1 MKPPPLKSS
10 SSLAS
15 ISLTPT
21 RPLPSPNS
29 HLQTLPPE
37 PGRTFSS
44 PNPTIL
50 PPSTASE
57 SLLLPPKP
65 LSFSPLTP
73 ENSHQTPPKPRLLS
87 ILIPKTGSSSSCPQN
102 TPRRPPEFIPR
113 SNLFALKPPHSSSK
127 IRPFSSFRQELLQ
140 NPPEFIKRS
149 NLVAPKPPHLPTR
162 IRPFSSFSRDQHQK
176 PPEFIQRSN
185 FLASKS
191 PNFSPGT
198 RRLSFIGQKP
208 SEESPPDSM
217 APGSSPIRVVSTFAS
232 PFDSSPPHINASS
245 SIRKPLSLW
254 PGMYHSPVTNA
265 LWEARSS
272 IFERL
277 LDPSKDGPPQTELLT
292 RTPSQSRTSIIYNF
306 SSDYIL
312 REQYRDPWNEVRIGK
327 LLEDLDA
334 LAGTIAV
341 KHCSDDD
348 STTRPLLLVTASV
361 DKMVL
366 KKPLR
371 VDTDLKIEG
380 AVTWVGRSSIEI
392 QIEVTQSQQ
401 DNSIPSE
408 SIALTANFTF
418 VARDSKTGKSAPVNR
433 LTPETESEKLL
444 YKEAEA
450 RDKWRKRKREEQRR
464 ETENGGHRF
473 HGEKLKILLAEGR
486 VFCDLPALA
495 DRDSILMRDTSLENS
510 LICQPQQRNLHGR
523 IFGGFLMNLAFELAF
538 STAYA
543 FVGQMPC
550 FLEVDHVDFLK
561 PVDVGDFLRLKS
573 CVLYTQL
580 ENPQEPL
587 INIEVVAHV
596 TRPELRTSEVSNTF
610 YFTFTVN
617 PNALKNGLR
626 IRNVVPATEE
636 EARRVL
642 ERIDAETMFS

>member
-1 MKPPPLKSS
+1 MKLYLTFLSSLQTTSS
-10 SSLAS
+10 SN
-15 ISLTPT
+15 
-21 RPLPSPNS
+21 PN
-29 HLQTLPPE
+29 LIT
-37 PGRTFSS
+37 
-44 PNPTIL
+44 
-50 PPSTASE
+50 
-57 SLLLPPKP
+57 KP
-65 LSFSPLTP
+65 LA
-73 ENSHQTPPKPRLLS
+73 
-87 ILIPKTGSSSSCPQN
+87 
-102 TPRRPPEFIPR
+102 R
-113 SNLFALKPPHSSSK
+113 SNLFLQIHRHCSSS
-127 IRPFSSFRQELLQ
+127 IRFFSS
-140 NPPEFIKRS
+140 P
-149 NLVAPKPPHLPTR
+149 
-162 IRPFSSFSRDQHQK
+162 SSPDD
-176 PPEFIQRSN
+176 
-185 FLASKS
+185 AMD
-191 PNFSPGT
+191 GA
-198 RRLSFIGQKP
+198 
-208 SEESPPDSM
+208 SPP
-217 APGSSPIRVVSTFAS
+217 IHVVSTVAS
-232 PFDSSPPHINASS
+232 PFDKNPASAIDAGSSL
-245 SIRKPLSLW
+245 RKPLSLW

-277 LDPSKDGPPQTELLT
+277 LDESRDGPPQSQLLT
-292 RTPSQSRTSIIYNF
+292 KTPSQSRTSIVYGF

-334 LAGTIAV
+334 LAGTISV

-366 KKPLR
+366 KRPIQ
-371 VDTDLKIEG
+371 VDTDVKISG

-392 QIEVTQSQQ
+392 RMEVTQPQE
-401 DNSIPSE
+401 DGLVDPVV
-408 SIALTANFTF
+408 LTANFTF
-418 VARDSKTGKSAPVNR
+418 VARDSKTAKSAPVNR
-433 LTPETESEKLL
+433 LLPETEQEKSL
-444 YKEAEA
+444 YQEGET
-450 RDKWRKRKREEQRR
+450 RDKLRKERREEQKKAFER
-464 ETENGGHRF
+464 GWHSL
-473 HGEKLKILLAEGR
+473 HGEVDKLKSLLAEGR

-523 IFGGFLMNLAFELAF
+523 IFGGFLMHLAFELAF

-543 FVGQMPC
+543 FVGQKPC

-580 ENPQEPL
+580 EDPAQPL

-617 PNALKNGLR
+617 SDALKNGLR

-642 ERIDAETMFS
+642 ERMEAEKIFA